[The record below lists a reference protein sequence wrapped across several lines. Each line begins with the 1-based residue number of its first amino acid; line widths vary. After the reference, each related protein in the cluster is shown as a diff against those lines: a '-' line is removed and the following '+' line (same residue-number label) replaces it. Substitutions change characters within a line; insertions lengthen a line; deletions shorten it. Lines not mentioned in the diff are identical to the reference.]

1 MRLPWRRARACPPAE
16 PERPRPGM
24 DAALAAVNDAR
35 AAVGAAESRGPQV
48 AELVDRLR
56 SLRQENHISD
66 RFEQAVRDGYRG
78 GGGHAD
84 GD

>member
-1 MRLPWRRARACPPAE
+1 MRLPWRKTRPCPSPGADA
-16 PERPRPGM
+16 PRQGM
-24 DAALAAVNDAR
+24 DDALAAVNDAR
-35 AAVGAAESRGPQV
+35 AAVGSARARGPQV

-56 SLRQENHISD
+56 SLRQENHISA

-78 GGGHAD
+78 GGHAG